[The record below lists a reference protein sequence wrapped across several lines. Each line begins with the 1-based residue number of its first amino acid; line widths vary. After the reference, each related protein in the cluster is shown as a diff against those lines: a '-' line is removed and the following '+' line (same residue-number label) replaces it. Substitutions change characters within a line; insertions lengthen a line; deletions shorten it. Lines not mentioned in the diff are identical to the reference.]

1 MDEPC
6 VREDTDFAIA
16 TCHAPASSTYSMPAC
31 DFLVASSNIYTVCPW
46 TWNMVMPEASH
57 STMWP
62 KRYWQRPSSA
72 PTVFLRRSGW
82 YTQPLSWGLESK
94 PLQQRYQPTREQR
107 ATQLQAF
114 YTHVLTSFEA
124 GGWSHTVDMLSARCS
139 SFCEHLVAGQTLT
152 IDQNTLSGY
161 LHCSG

>member
-31 DFLVASSNIYTVCPW
+31 DFLVASSNSLYSLPLDL
-46 TWNMVMPEASH
+46 EHGDASQASH

-62 KRYWQRPSSA
+62 KRYWQRPSNA

-82 YTQPLSWGLESK
+82 YTQPLSWGLGFK
-94 PLQQRYQPTREQR
+94 PLQQRYEATREQR
-107 ATQLQAF
+107 VTQLQAL

-124 GGWSHTVDMLSARCS
+124 GEWSLLSTCS
-139 SFCEHLVAGQTLT
+139 LLDAPFFAST
-152 IDQNTLSGY
+152 
-161 LHCSG
+161 